1 MIVSVSLENWMSFRD
16 RTTFSMV
23 ATKERQHGH
32 RVPNL
37 KKYQARVLPIA
48 AFYGANASGKS
59 NFFKAM
65 SFAKQ
70 LIVEGTKPGGLIPVE
85 RFLLDD
91 GSGEQPS
98 RFKFELLVN
107 ETIYEFSFAV
117 NRKEVLEEK
126 FVLISSTSE
135 KVLYHRQGEK
145 IKLHPSLDNDSF
157 LKFAFKGTRSNQL
170 FLTNSVSQN
179 IDKFRSVYDWFND
192 NLRLIT
198 PASRFLAFEQFF
210 GEKDSLHSAMNQML
224 AQLDTGIDRLGSEEV
239 AFDQSPLSNSVKAD
253 LMDEVQEGDSVRLVA
268 ESTNE
273 RFVVTRKGDDLVLR
287 KPVVFHRN
295 RDGGD
300 VKFEL
305 RQESDGS
312 QRLFDLLPA
321 FLDLSARAS
330 ERVYLIDE
338 IDRRLH
344 TSLVRK
350 MLEDYLRWC
359 AIDKRT
365 QLLFTTHDVMLM
377 DQQLLRRDEMWAV
390 ERDDDGSSTLFSFSE
405 FKDIRY
411 DKDIRKSY
419 LQGRLGGVPRIPLGD
434 VMVAKKSHKDE
445 RLDTDAI
452 ETT

>member
-70 LIVEGTKPGGLIPVE
+70 LIVEGTKPGGLIGVE

-91 GSGEQPS
+91 ESGEQPS
-98 RFKFELLVN
+98 RFKFELLIN
-107 ETIYEFSFAV
+107 EMIHEFSFAV

-126 FVLISSTSE
+126 FVVISSTSE
-135 KVLYHRQGEK
+135 KVLYHRQGEQ
-145 IKLHPSLDNDSF
+145 IKLHPSLANDSF

-179 IDKFRSVYDWFND
+179 IDRFRPVYDWFND

-224 AQLDTGIDRLGSEEV
+224 SQLDTGIDRLGSEAV
-239 AFDQSPLSNSVKAD
+239 AFDQSPLSDSVKAD
-253 LMDEVQEGDSVRLVA
+253 LMDEIQEGDSVRLVA

-287 KPVVFHRN
+287 KPVVFHRK

-321 FLDLSARAS
+321 FLDLSTRAS

-350 MLEDYLRWC
+350 LLENYLGRC
-359 AIDKRT
+359 TTDTRM

-377 DQQLLRRDEMWAV
+377 DQQLFRRDEMWAV
-390 ERDDDGSSTLFSFSE
+390 ERDNDGSSTLFSFSE
-405 FKDIRY
+405 FKDVRY

-419 LQGRLGGVPRIPLGD
+419 LQGRLGGVPRITLGD
-434 VMVAKKSHKDE
+434 AMINRKSMSMND
-445 RLDTDAI
+445 
-452 ETT
+452 

>member
-1 MIVSVSLENWMSFRD
+1 MIVSVSIENWMSFRD

-107 ETIYEFSFAV
+107 ETIHEFGFAV

-179 IDKFRSVYDWFND
+179 IDIFRPVYDWFND

-224 AQLDTGIDRLGSEEV
+224 SQLDTGIDRLGSEEI
-239 AFDQSPLSNSVKAD
+239 AFDQSPLSNSLKAD

-287 KPVVFHRN
+287 KPVVFHRK

-390 ERDDDGSSTLFSFSE
+390 ERDDDESSTLFSFSE
-405 FKDIRY
+405 FKDVRY

>member
-1 MIVSVSLENWMSFRD
+1 MIVSISLENWMSFRD
-16 RTTFSMV
+16 RMTFTMV

-32 RVPNL
+32 RVPKL
-37 KKYQARVLPIA
+37 KKYQARVLPVA

-65 SFAKQ
+65 SFAQQ
-70 LIVEGTKPGGLIPVE
+70 LVVEGTKPGGLIPVE

-91 GSGEQPS
+91 ESGEQSS
-98 RFKFELLVN
+98 RFEFELLIN
-107 ETIYEFSFAV
+107 ENIHEFSFAV
-117 NRKEVLEEK
+117 NRKEVVEEK
-126 FVLISSTSE
+126 YVVISSTSE
-135 KVLYHRQGEK
+135 KILYHRQGET
-145 IKLHPSLDNDSF
+145 IKLHSSLDNDQF

-179 IDKFRSVYDWFND
+179 VDKFQPVYDWFKKT
-192 NLRLIT
+192 LRLIT
-198 PASRFLAFEQFF
+198 PDSRFVAFEQFF
-210 GEKDSLHSAMNQML
+210 GEKDSWHSAMNQMISK
-224 AQLDTGIDRLGSEEV
+224 LDTGIDRLGSEEV
-239 AFDQSPLSNSVKAD
+239 AFDQSPLSESLKAE
-253 LMDEVQEGDSVRLVA
+253 LMDELQEDDIVRLVVPRG
-268 ESTNE
+268 SE
-273 RFVVTRKGDDLVLR
+273 RFVVTRKGDDLMVK
-287 KPVVFHRN
+287 KPVVFHRK

-321 FLDLSARAS
+321 FLDLSARVS

-350 MLEDYLRWC
+350 LLEDYLGRC
-359 AIDKRT
+359 ATNTRM
-365 QLLFTTHDVMLM
+365 QLLFTTHDVMLL

-390 ERDDDGSSTLFSFSE
+390 ERDDGGSSTLFSFSE
-405 FKDIRY
+405 FKDVRY

-434 VMVAKKSHKDE
+434 VMVDRNLDE
-445 RLDTDAI
+445 D
-452 ETT
+452 EQ